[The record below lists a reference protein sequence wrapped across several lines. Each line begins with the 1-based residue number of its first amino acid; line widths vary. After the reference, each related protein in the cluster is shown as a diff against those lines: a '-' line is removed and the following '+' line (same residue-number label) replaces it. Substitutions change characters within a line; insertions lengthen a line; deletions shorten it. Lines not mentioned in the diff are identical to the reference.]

1 MSLRVNCFGKTH
13 PLSLV
18 VSFFLTVCNFCLVWE
33 GRVVVAAIVFKTG
46 GGGVKVFQQV
56 AWMASGILLPLPPES
71 RPCRPVPTT
80 SGWAKHSKEKCPL
93 KKLCRKKG
101 ICCLLHY
108 CYEKSET

>member
-46 GGGVKVFQQV
+46 GGGGQGVS
-56 AWMASGILLPLPPES
+56 ASGLDGVRDPLASASREPPLQACS
-71 RPCRPVPTT
+71 HHIRLGKTQ
-80 SGWAKHSKEKCPL
+80 
-93 KKLCRKKG
+93 
-101 ICCLLHY
+101 
-108 CYEKSET
+108 